1 MRNLWFWLF
10 IFFAALTGI
19 LLVLRILV
27 KSQTLSLG
35 NVLYVEIDGNI
46 DDRKIPEIADWAYEK
61 LKGDRMNR
69 IKGVFVYINSP
80 GGSAA
85 SSETMYQVLKFAEK
99 KGKKVVAYIHSIG
112 ASGGYYIASAADTIV
127 ANPAALTGSIG
138 AIIILPEVTE
148 LSKKVGV
155 SWDIYKSGKNK
166 DLTQPF
172 RKRTEEDSVLL
183 TELAKEIWKV
193 FLNRVAEGRG
203 KKPEDLVEIADG
215 RILTAEQALKW
226 GLIDV
231 LGTKY
236 DAIEILKKM
245 TGIKK
250 VKLIKRPKKTNL
262 LKQVFGT
269 TARIGEMMDE
279 WMLPKALFY

>member
-1 MRNLWFWLF
+1 MVIRVFVRSE
-10 IFFAALTGI
+10 
-19 LLVLRILV
+19 VL
-27 KSQTLSLG
+27 SMG

-46 DDRKIPEIADWAYEK
+46 DDKKIPELTDWVYDR
-61 LKGDRMNR
+61 LKRDRFNR

-85 SSETMYQVLKFAEK
+85 SSEAMYQVLKYAK
-99 KGKKVVAYIHSIG
+99 KRGKKVVAYIHSVG
-112 ASGGYYIASAADTIV
+112 ASGGYYIASAADRIV
-127 ANPAALTGSIG
+127 ANPAALTASIG

-148 LSKKVGV
+148 LSKKMGV

-193 FLNRVAEGRG
+193 FLSRVAESRG
-203 KKPEDLVEIADG
+203 KRPEDLMPIADG
-215 RILTAEQALKW
+215 RVMTAAQALEW
-226 GLIDV
+226 GLVDT

-236 DAIEILKKM
+236 DAVELLKKM
-245 TGIKK
+245 TGVKK
-250 VKLIKRPKKTNL
+250 VRFIKRPKKASL
-262 LKQVFGT
+262 LKSLFGET
-269 TARIGEMMDE
+269 SVLHDMVEDWLI
-279 WMLPKALFY
+279 PKAHF